1 MRIAELIA
9 IAKIRSGKEQQQ
21 MATEMAITASRLSA
35 IAKGKLQ
42 PNASEVAYLA
52 QQAQTDPLK
61 AIADIESEREPKFA
75 PIWAKLLSSAP
86 GQMLLLVATAT
97 TKKARQVRAIFLQR
111 QGFALHP
118 TA

>member
-52 QQAQTDPLK
+52 QQAQTDLLK

-97 TKKARQVRAIFLQR
+97 NKKARQVRAIFLQR